1 MHLSIAEL
9 KRRLPEGAEF
19 TAKFIGKNMTVA
31 RPGMV
36 ITRRRVVKQAATM
49 ITSVVGG
56 EFDGKLV
63 YCGWRGTTATID
75 NENKV
80 TLSVEDHDG
89 IADAFVEM
97 SDITLPAA
105 KEA

>member
-1 MHLSIAEL
+1 
-9 KRRLPEGAEF
+9 
-19 TAKFIGKNMTVA
+19 
-31 RPGMV
+31 MV
-36 ITRRRVVKQAATM
+36 ITRRRVVQQTDTM
-49 ITSVVGG
+49 ITSIVGG

-63 YCGWRGTTATID
+63 YCGWRGMTATID

-80 TLSVEDHDG
+80 TLSMSDHDG
-89 IADAFVEM
+89 IADAFVEI